1 VPVWSGFEKRKRS
14 EFMKVL
20 GLTCGRKMSNTE
32 ILVKE
37 ALMGAEEMGA
47 EVEIVRLMDLDI
59 RPCTGCNSC
68 VIDLFEKAGSGA
80 CVLKGDD
87 FPFIDE
93 KILDCDGL
101 VLGSPIYEKGPQGLL
116 KALNDRMGP
125 SHDMAF
131 RMIAKKIR
139 EQKGITTGK
148 GPDERSFKPRAASLI
163 AVGGSDW
170 TTLAIPM
177 LQIFA
182 LPMQMTVVDQHV
194 YNWTALPSVVVLKPE
209 MLERARRS
217 GCQVAETLKKPIEEA
232 KYIGDPGRCPVCHSN
247 VLEIKKT
254 TDPVI
259 CAVCGVKGTLKIE
272 GEDYVLEVTEEA
284 RARSDVMLS
293 GKFHHGDD
301 LRERSLKP
309 DPRMAEIPALIQKY
323 KSYLKYAKPDRSRKT
338 LQR

>member
-1 VPVWSGFEKRKRS
+1 
-14 EFMKVL
+14 MKVL

-116 KALNDRMGP
+116 KVLNDRMGP

-139 EQKGITTGK
+139 EAERHYHRKGSGRAILQTESRIAHCSRWQRLDHPGHPNA
-148 GPDERSFKPRAASLI
+148 PDIR
-163 AVGGSDW
+163 
-170 TTLAIPM
+170 
-177 LQIFA
+177 
-182 LPMQMTVVDQHV
+182 
-194 YNWTALPSVVVLKPE
+194 PSH
-209 MLERARRS
+209 A
-217 GCQVAETLKKPIEEA
+217 
-232 KYIGDPGRCPVCHSN
+232 DDGR
-247 VLEIKKT
+247 
-254 TDPVI
+254 
-259 CAVCGVKGTLKIE
+259 
-272 GEDYVLEVTEEA
+272 
-284 RARSDVMLS
+284 
-293 GKFHHGDD
+293 
-301 LRERSLKP
+301 
-309 DPRMAEIPALIQKY
+309 
-323 KSYLKYAKPDRSRKT
+323 
-338 LQR
+338 